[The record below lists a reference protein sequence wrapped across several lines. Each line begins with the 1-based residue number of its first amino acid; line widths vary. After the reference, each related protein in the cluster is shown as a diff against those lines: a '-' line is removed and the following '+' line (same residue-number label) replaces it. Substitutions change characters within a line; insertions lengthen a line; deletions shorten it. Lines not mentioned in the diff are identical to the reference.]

1 MRKALLF
8 FILLVLA
15 AATAPLRAQQRVNID
30 IPGLAEKAAETTDIT
45 LDGSML
51 RLAAK
56 FLDNDSDHAARD
68 IITGL
73 TGIYVRSYEFDRDG
87 QYDRSVVDKVLAQLG
102 PTWKRMVKVSGHR
115 EHTEIYLDMS
125 NGDTPRG
132 LLVVSAEAQ
141 ELTLVHLV
149 GNIDIDKLASIEGN
163 FGIPRL
169 NDDHKDDH
177 KSDRKGKHHDE

>member
-8 FILLVLA
+8 FVLLILAVA
-15 AATAPLRAQQRVNID
+15 AAPLRAQQRVNID
-30 IPGLAEKAAETTDIT
+30 IPGLADKAAETTDVT

-56 FLDNDSDHAARD
+56 FLDKDNDRAARD

-73 TGIYVRSYEFDRDG
+73 QGIYVRSYEFDHEG
-87 QYDRSVVDKVLAQLG
+87 QYDRSVVDKVIAQLG
-102 PTWKRMVKVSGHR
+102 PMWKRMVKVSGHR
-115 EHTEIYLDMS
+115 EHTEVYLDMS

-132 LLVVSAEAQ
+132 LLVISAEPQ

-163 FGIPRL
+163 FGIPRMSGD
-169 NDDHKDDH
+169 N
-177 KSDRKGKHHDE
+177 KSDRKDKHHDE

>member
-1 MRKALLF
+1 MRKVLLS
-8 FILLVLA
+8 ILLLLLA
-15 AATAPLRAQQRVNID
+15 AAAPLRAQQRVNID
-30 IPGLAEKAAETTDIT
+30 IPGLAEKAAETTDVT

-56 FLDNDSDHAARD
+56 FLDKDNDRAARD

-73 TGIYVRSYEFDRDG
+73 QGIYVRSYEFDKEG
-87 QYDRSVVDKVLAQLG
+87 QYDRGVVDKVIAQLG
-102 PTWKRMVKVSGHR
+102 PTWKRMVKVTGHR
-115 EHTEIYLDMS
+115 EHTEVYLDMS

-132 LLVVSAEAQ
+132 LLVISAEAQ

-163 FGIPRL
+163 FGIPHIS
-169 NDDHKDDH
+169 DDGK
-177 KSDRKGKHHDE
+177 KGKHHDE